1 MKNGKVSLGLIGAG
15 RAGMIHARNFRAAV
29 PNAALTAVA
38 DPCKENVQAALQE
51 LEIEKG
57 YEDYRE
63 LLKDEEI
70 DAVIIVTPTKYHCE
84 IAVEAARAGKH
95 ILCEKPMAMTVEE
108 CEIMEEAAAR
118 YHVKLQVA
126 FMRRFDSAFM
136 EARSVVDAGDIGDV
150 VMVRSNTRGPS
161 IPKPWMY
168 DISKSNGPLAEVKAM
183 ILTPCAGLRE
193 VSSRRSMP
201 WAAIT
206 AARTRER
213 NSRISMTMSSCP
225 QGLKT
230 VCRV

>member
-1 MKNGKVSLGLIGAG
+1 MTDTEESLGIIFGADDI
-15 RAGMIHARNFRAAV
+15 RQSSLEHLARYSVLLRMKKGQHLYREREEIVTVYAV
-29 PNAALTAVA
+29 VSGTAALYKMNAMG
-38 DPCKENVQAALQE
+38 
-51 LEIEKG
+51 EKKVIFVLG
-57 YEDYRE
+57 RGS
-63 LLKDEEI
+63 LLNEEI
-70 DAVIIVTPTKYHCE
+70 LQDLPEPVS
-84 IAVEAARAGKH
+84 
-95 ILCEKPMAMTVEE
+95 

-168 DISKSNGPLAEVKAM
+168 DISKSNGPLAEVNSQ